1 MDIKEKVFE
10 LLNKHQNDTNYLKGF
25 YDCLELILSNAENK
39 TNNEMVGD
47 IIQNK
52 LSNLKVLRVENGI

>member
-25 YDCLELILSNAENK
+25 YDCLELILSDTENK

-47 IIQNK
+47 VLQNK
-52 LSNLKVLRVENGI
+52 SSNLRTLRAENGI

>member
-25 YDCLELILSNAENK
+25 YDCLELILSNTENK